1 MNNSLVVNLYPQP
14 TGEADERL
22 AVSSTAVSLTAGWT
36 SAKTKYVLIDVQGA
50 DVMVTFDGS
59 TPTASNGHLFKA
71 GVQPFFWN
79 KETARVAKFIRSAST
94 DAAVQATPFSV

>member
-22 AVSSTAVSLTAGWT
+22 AVSTTAVSLTAGWT
-36 SAKTKYVLIDVQGA
+36 SSKTKYVLIDVQTA

-71 GVQPFFWN
+71 GVQPFLWN
-79 KETARVAKFIRSAST
+79 KETARVAKFIRAGAT
-94 DAAVQATPFSV
+94 DAAVHATPFSV

>member
-14 TGEADERL
+14 TGEADQRL
-22 AVSSTAVSLTAGWT
+22 TVSTAVVSLDANWT
-36 SAKTKYVLIDVQGA
+36 SSKTKYILVDVQTN

-59 TPTASNGHLFKA
+59 NPSSTNGHLFKA
-71 GVQPFFWN
+71 GVQPFLWN
-79 KETARVAKFIRSAST
+79 KETARLAKFIRAGGS